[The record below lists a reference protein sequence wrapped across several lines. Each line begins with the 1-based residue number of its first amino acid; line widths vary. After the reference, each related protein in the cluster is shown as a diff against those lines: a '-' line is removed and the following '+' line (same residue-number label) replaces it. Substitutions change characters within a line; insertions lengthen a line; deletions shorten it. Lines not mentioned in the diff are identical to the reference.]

1 MKDLIK
7 IFFSI
12 LIFGGIFAILNFA
25 GCVDL
30 PNEVIMPQWDVDL
43 NVPLLKKTYILDDIV
58 KSDKEPNISID
69 PIDSLYIIQS
79 DNYLS
84 STGVSEFMQ
93 VVNQSTSKDNILP
106 VTENDSVQIYIPF
119 PDDIQIESAKFK
131 SGSISFELTNHSTY
145 RDINVNV
152 RIPAIIKPDGTQLSI
167 NFIMH
172 ANSTE
177 HSTYILENHSYVEPS
192 NQISLFKGQI
202 WLIAKATS
210 PDNLAYASFDV
221 TTNEMKFSSAKGY
234 IPTKIIQVEQEE
246 YKVDLGS
253 DIDNYKGNISLK
265 DAKLYVNASYL
276 TNTSDPFDIEIRN
289 LNIVGK
295 RNNGELEQLVLNETT
310 SSPLSPSF
318 RFNNGQLQKIFD
330 ETNSNITEF
339 ISFMP
344 DSVIINADYVLNP
357 DDDKT
362 YRTVNELD
370 SVVFETNFNT
380 KSSLILRETTITD
393 TIDIEIN
400 DDDRKEINKAQ
411 SASLTIEADNHIP
424 LTAFFK
430 ITLADGNYNP
440 LFTLNGTNGEGSLQF
455 TGAAIDQ
462 SSGEVTE
469 ATNTIQTINLNA
481 DEIQQLAQSKYAFIS
496 VSIRTKDALD
506 SNQNPPFVTV
516 RPSDWINLKSFGN
529 IKYRLNSDDS
539 N

>member
-1 MKDLIK
+1 MKKLIK

-12 LIFGGIFAILNFA
+12 LIFGGIFAIFNFV
-25 GCVDL
+25 GCIDI

-43 NVPLLKKTYILDDIV
+43 NVPLLKKSYILDDIV
-58 KSDKEPNISID
+58 KSEKEPNISID

-84 STGVSEFMQ
+84 STGVSDFMQ

-131 SGSISFELTNHSTY
+131 SGSIYFELNNHSTY

-152 RIPAIIKPDGTQLSI
+152 RIPAIIKPDGTQLSL
-167 NFIMH
+167 NFIVH

-177 HSTYILENHSYVEPS
+177 HTTYILENHSYVEPS

-210 PDNLAYASFDV
+210 LDNLAYASFDV

-362 YRTVNELD
+362 YRTVNEQD

-380 KSSLILRETTITD
+380 KSSLILRETTVTD

-430 ITLADGNYNP
+430 ITLADENYNP